1 MDGAGIVVFPTIRSA
16 TKSMHVIN
24 ASRRRLWRVL
34 ASISA
39 AGWLMFSCTTVH
51 AALTLKIEDY
61 ATMPKTGATGSA
73 ADPLTFSNSNY
84 LARVNFM
91 SEEPGGGRNRFFV
104 NDLNGP
110 LYILDQTTKNFTQYL
125 DFNGKSGRPG
135 MFQNFVF
142 ETNFANGLITFQFD
156 PDYANNGKFYTVHM
170 ESPTAQPAP
179 GPVNTV
185 SYATTPT
192 VDAPGNTARTV
203 ALVEWTDTNINNSTF
218 EGTAR
223 EILRMD
229 MVSNIHPMGDVIFN
243 PNAHPGDADWRMMY
257 LAVGDGGAGEQGGS
271 TRLTPQRLD
280 SLGGK
285 VLRIRPDN
293 VDAGAALTLSPNGKY
308 YIPDD
313 NPFTSVNNAA
323 VRDEIFSLGH
333 RNVHRISWDPE
344 TNTILVNEIGL
355 HTWEEVNVIH
365 AGANYGYSSIEGNQV
380 LASDNNATS
389 DPLPASILRR
399 ITAATTSGT
408 MTPVY
413 PVVQYGHGLAG
424 QIGPEGDSIS
434 SGYVYRGSNIP
445 SLYGKYI
452 FGEIT
457 TGQVFWCDFDEM
469 LAADDGDPNT
479 MAEIHAIDIAWNN
492 PADSAGEATF
502 ATITPNGAVLGPL
515 FQIVEDGYKARGGT
529 DPNLPGGAAV
539 TGNNGRADIRLQ
551 VDENGE
557 LYILSKSDGM
567 IRYIVEALGD
577 ADFNGDNQVD
587 GADYLIWQRNLGSAG
602 ELAQGDADGD
612 GWVTA
617 ADLGYWRR
625 QFGQDPPLRAV
636 PEPAAIVLAAAIA
649 AFAGLP
655 TLGRRTPNSAFVSRQ
670 AVEAPSR
677 TVQAHRK

>member
-1 MDGAGIVVFPTIRSA
+1 
-16 TKSMHVIN
+16 
-24 ASRRRLWRVL
+24 
-34 ASISA
+34 
-39 AGWLMFSCTTVH
+39 
-51 AALTLKIEDY
+51 
-61 ATMPKTGATGSA
+61 
-73 ADPLTFSNSNY
+73 
-84 LARVNFM
+84 
-91 SEEPGGGRNRFFV
+91 
-104 NDLNGP
+104 
-110 LYILDQTTKNFTQYL
+110 
-125 DFNGKSGRPG
+125 
-135 MFQNFVF
+135 
-142 ETNFANGLITFQFD
+142 
-156 PDYANNGKFYTVHM
+156 
-170 ESPTAQPAP
+170 
-179 GPVNTV
+179 
-185 SYATTPT
+185 
-192 VDAPGNTARTV
+192 
-203 ALVEWTDTNINNSTF
+203 
-218 EGTAR
+218 
-223 EILRMD
+223 
-229 MVSNIHPMGDVIFN
+229 
-243 PNAHPGDADWRMMY
+243 
-257 LAVGDGGAGEQGGS
+257 
-271 TRLTPQRLD
+271 
-280 SLGGK
+280 
-285 VLRIRPDN
+285 
-293 VDAGAALTLSPNGKY
+293 
-308 YIPDD
+308 
-313 NPFTSVNNAA
+313 
-323 VRDEIFSLGH
+323 
-333 RNVHRISWDPE
+333 
-344 TNTILVNEIGL
+344 
-355 HTWEEVNVIH
+355 
-365 AGANYGYSSIEGNQV
+365 
-380 LASDNNATS
+380 
-389 DPLPASILRR
+389 LRR